1 MDYSWLVVGLLAPV
15 LLTVVT
21 SVGAFLGWAIRNY
34 ILRQKSAAEIGQ
46 ILQIAGIA
54 VRAAEQLGGVDG
66 AEKLDKAT
74 DIAQKYL
81 DAYNIK
87 VSAKQLRAALE
98 SAVLTELLKEP
109 SPLPVEVSNTDS
121 NPVPVDASPSPV
133 PLMAGADPVGLP

>member
-1 MDYSWLVVGLLAPV
+1 MDYSWLVIGLLAPI

-21 SVGAFLGWAIRNY
+21 GVGTFVGWAIRNY
-34 ILRQKSAAEIGQ
+34 VLRKKSAAEIGQ

-66 AEKLDKAT
+66 ADKLNKAT

-109 SPLPVEVSNTDS
+109 SPIPVSLEPDPT
-121 NPVPVDASPSPV
+121 
-133 PLMAGADPVGLP
+133 ADPQPVVAVDSTGAPEVVGPPA